1 MCGAVREGGGLS
13 QAAAVGMVRRDR
25 FGDFGGRAHM

>member
-1 MCGAVREGGGLS
+1 MCGPVRGGGGLS
-13 QAAAVGMVRRDR
+13 QAVAVEMVRRDR